1 MLEIPKTLI
10 AVPTYNE
17 RENLEPLVRRILKLP
32 VEAALLIVDDRS
44 PDGTGEIADR
54 LAAEDPAIQVIH
66 RPGKLGIGG
75 AHLEIIRRA
84 YALGVTYLITM
95 DCDFTHQPEDI
106 PQFIER
112 SEGIDLVIGTRF
124 VDPRSLKDWEPF
136 RKMVTHLG
144 HFLTQ
149 RLLGMPYDASGAF
162 RLYRLDRIPAAV
174 FDLVTARGYAFFFQS
189 LYILWLNGFSVR
201 EIPILLP
208 VRTCGH
214 SKMTA
219 YDAAKGLW
227 RLAVTCVDS
236 RTRRS
241 GYLLSKEK
249 RTISADAQ
257 PFTAKND

>member
-1 MLEIPKTLI
+1 MNPRTLI

-17 RENLEPLVRRILKLP
+17 RDNLEPLVRRIRKLP
-32 VEAALLIVDDRS
+32 IEAALLIVDDRS

-75 AHLEIIRRA
+75 AHMEILHRA
-84 YALGVTYLITM
+84 YAMGVTHLITM

-106 PQFIER
+106 PKFIELAL
-112 SEGIDLVIGTRF
+112 EGSDLVIGTRF

-136 RKMVTHLG
+136 RKMVTYLG
-144 HFLTQ
+144 HFLT
-149 RLLGMPYDASGAF
+149 RHLLGMPYDASGAF
-162 RLYRLDRIPAAV
+162 RLYRLERVPSRV

-201 EIPILLP
+201 EIPIVLP
-208 VRTCGH
+208 ARTCGH
-214 SKMTA
+214 SKMTLS
-219 YDAAKGLW
+219 DAAKGLW

-241 GYLLSKEK
+241 GYLLRKEK
-249 RTISADAQ
+249 EALGADAQ
-257 PFTAKND
+257 PFTAKNH